1 MGEIQKWSFLK
12 AALVVTGVKGASW
25 TRDLGQSEIYEIR
38 ICEYP
43 STEKINGVAM
53 AISGSNRVEMKLTG
67 DNED

>member
-1 MGEIQKWSFLK
+1 M
-12 AALVVTGVKGASW
+12 VTGVKGASW